1 MSRRTSWHKAGGRR
15 AALSSGVQPSDV
27 EDGRPGRP
35 RSFCHV
41 QVVFVLAFCSL
52 FGVHGAQGRMPETQ
66 MPESEF
72 ETMRHQMV
80 REQIRRRGVVDPA
93 VLDAM
98 KRVPRHLFVPD
109 GLRAEA
115 YVDHP
120 LPIGQGQTI
129 SQPYIVALMTELL
142 ALDRSQKVLEIG
154 TGSGYQ
160 AAVLAELV
168 DSVYTIEIRDEL
180 ARQARD
186 LLGSLGYENVHVR
199 VGNGYRGWPEE
210 APFDAI
216 IVTASPPEIPDALVE
231 QLKVGG
237 RMVVPV
243 GAGAVQDLELLTK
256 TEDGVL
262 AKDIIPVRFVPMIGG
277 DRE

>member
-1 MSRRTSWHKAGGRR
+1 
-15 AALSSGVQPSDV
+15 
-27 EDGRPGRP
+27 
-35 RSFCHV
+35 
-41 QVVFVLAFCSL
+41 
-52 FGVHGAQGRMPETQ
+52 

-72 ETMRHQMV
+72 DSLRQRMV
-80 REQIRRRGVVDPA
+80 REQIRRRGVDDPA
-93 VLDAM
+93 VLGAM
-98 KRVPRHLFVPD
+98 ARVPRHLFVPD
-109 GLRAEA
+109 SLRADA
-115 YVDHP
+115 YLDHP

-142 ALDRSQKVLEIG
+142 ALDSSQKVLEIG

-160 AAVLAELV
+160 AAILAELV
-168 DSVYTIEIRDEL
+168 GSVYSIEIREEL
-180 ARQARD
+180 ARRAGD
-186 LLGSLGYENVHVR
+186 LLKRLGYDNVHVKA
-199 VGNGYRGWPEE
+199 GNGYRGWPEE

-216 IVTASPPEIPDALVE
+216 IVTASPPEIPEALVE

-256 TEDGVL
+256 TENGVL

>member
-1 MSRRTSWHKAGGRR
+1 
-15 AALSSGVQPSDV
+15 
-27 EDGRPGRP
+27 
-35 RSFCHV
+35 
-41 QVVFVLAFCSL
+41 
-52 FGVHGAQGRMPETQ
+52 

-72 ETMRHQMV
+72 ETLRQQMV
-80 REQIRRRGVVDPA
+80 REQIRRRGVADPA

-98 KRVPRHLFVPD
+98 ARVPRHLFVPD

-180 ARQARD
+180 ARQAGD
-186 LLGSLGYENVHVR
+186 LLDRLGYENVHVR

-216 IVTASPPEIPDALVE
+216 IVTASPPEIPEALVE

-243 GAGAVQDLELLTK
+243 GRRRRAGSGAPD
-256 TEDGVL
+256 EDGGWR
-262 AKDIIPVRFVPMIGG
+262 AHAGTSSPCASCR
-277 DRE
+277 